1 MSQHEQNFAFE
12 QSMTFAMAERKS
24 INNVMKLAKDERFF
38 LFGIK
43 GKIWFS
49 LKSKA
54 TTTNEATWPFHPN
67 ERRRGNVARLYFYV
81 I

>member
-1 MSQHEQNFAFE
+1 MSQPEQNVAFE

-43 GKIWFS
+43 GKI
-49 LKSKA
+49 
-54 TTTNEATWPFHPN
+54 
-67 ERRRGNVARLYFYV
+67 
-81 I
+81 